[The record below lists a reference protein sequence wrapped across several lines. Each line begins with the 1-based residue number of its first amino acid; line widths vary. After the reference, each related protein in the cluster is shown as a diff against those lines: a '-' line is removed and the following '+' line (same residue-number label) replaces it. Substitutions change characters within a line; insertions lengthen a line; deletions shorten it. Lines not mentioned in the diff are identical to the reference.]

1 MSSSIHGTR
10 LALVLAAIGCL
21 APDCGEKIIV
31 DTGPDT
37 ADTTAGDADYDDAD
51 GDMIMDI
58 HEGGEDDD
66 EDGDGTPNYLDTESD
81 GDTIN
86 DKQEAGDNDPYTLP
100 IDSDGDGIQDFLDS
114 DSDNNGVSDSDEKNP
129 DGSGPGDSDG
139 DGVDDYRDP
148 DNDGDGILD
157 EIEIGPN
164 PNNPLDSD
172 GDGIEDYMDIDSDG
186 DGIGDIYEGGTTEW
200 EDDPVDTD
208 GDGVPDYLDE
218 DSDNDGVEDSYEGGV
233 TDGVSEPRDTDG
245 DGLYDSQDLDADGD
259 GLSDIEEQNTYGT
272 DPYDADSD
280 GDGQSDGAE
289 VLAETDPLDPTSTV
303 EGVYVEVPERTQ
315 VEEEFQFDLAIQMGD
330 VGFLIDTTGSMGS
343 TANAMANEFGN
354 IVTGLET
361 VIEDMAYGFA
371 TFDDYCCC
379 GYGSGQDRPF
389 ILHQQMTTDTSLV
402 QSALNACPNHSGADG
417 PESTIEALYQG
428 ITGAGYDMQCDG
440 SFTSSAD
447 VLPFIASSSD
457 PFGGTGGEVYDASTP
472 DAGTRGG
479 FGFRDYALAV
489 LIYATD
495 YDLRDPDNIGGYGS
509 YPTPGGCPI
518 DAGSSDVI
526 TELANLGGNVIGV
539 HVSSYT
545 TTPYNQMVALAQA
558 TGSYADLDG
567 DGSADDELVMQWS
580 GSGSADFRNKV
591 ISAVQQL
598 VDSVTF
604 ERVELQI
611 EGDDYGFVTGITP
624 EYYENIDP
632 DEVNDGLDFTLEFRG
647 VIAATT
653 EDQLYSLT
661 LNVLGDGST
670 LLDSYVILVVV
681 PGTSY

>member
-1 MSSSIHGTR
+1 MDPSRISPR
-10 LALVLAAIGCL
+10 LALVLLSLGCL
-21 APDCGEKIIV
+21 APDCGEKTLV
-31 DTGPDT
+31 DTQAET
-37 ADTTAGDADYDDAD
+37 ADTTTDMRDYDDAD
-51 GDMIMDI
+51 EDLIMDI
-58 HEGGEDDD
+58 HEGQATDD

-86 DKQEAGDNDPYTLP
+86 DKIEGGDNDPYTLP

-114 DSDNNGVSDSDEKNP
+114 DSDNNGVSDADEKNP
-129 DGSGPGDSDG
+129 SGSGPGDSDG
-139 DGVDDYRDP
+139 DGIPDYRDA

-157 EIEIGPN
+157 EIEIGSDPAR
-164 PNNPLDSD
+164 PADSD
-172 GDGIEDYMDIDSDG
+172 LDGTPDYMDIDSDG
-186 DGIGDIYEGGTTEW
+186 DGLGDIFEGGTTEW

-208 GDGVPDYLDE
+208 GDGIPDYLDA
-218 DSDNDGVEDSYEGGV
+218 DSDDDGTPDSTEGGV
-233 TDGVSEPRDTDG
+233 SDGVTEPRDTDG

-259 GLSDIEEQNTYGT
+259 GLRDADELLVYGT
-272 DPYDADSD
+272 DPYDPDSD

-303 EGVYVEVPERTQ
+303 EGVYVEVPERTE
-315 VEEEFQFDLAIQMGD
+315 VEEPFSFDLAIQMGD
-330 VGFLIDTTGSMGS
+330 VAFLIDTTGSMGS
-343 TANAMANEFGN
+343 TANAMAAEFGN
-354 IVTGLET
+354 IVTGLES

-379 GYGSGQDRPF
+379 GYGSGNDRPF
-389 ILHQQMTTDTSLV
+389 ILHQQVTTDTTMV
-402 QSALNACPNHSGADG
+402 QAALNSCPNHSGADG

-428 ITGAGYDMQCDG
+428 ITGAGYDMGCDG
-440 SFTSSAD
+440 SYSSNAD
-447 VLPFIASSSD
+447 VLPFIASASD
-457 PFGGTGGEVYDASTP
+457 PFGGTGGETYDASTP

-479 FGFRDYALAV
+479 FGFRDYALPV

-509 YPTPGGCPI
+509 YPTPGGCPL
-518 DAGSSDVI
+518 DAGSNEVVA
-526 TELANLGGNVIGV
+526 ELAALGGYLIGV
-539 HVSSYT
+539 HVNSYT
-545 TTPYNQMVALAQA
+545 STPYNQMRALAAA

-567 DGSADDELVMQWS
+567 DGAADDELVMQWS
-580 GSGSADFRNKV
+580 GSGSSTFRST
-591 ISAVQQL
+591 IIDAVSQL

-611 EGDDYGFVTGITP
+611 EGDVYGFVTGIDP

-632 DEVNDGLDFTLEFRG
+632 DEVEDGLDFTLSFRG
-647 VIAATT
+647 VVAATT

-661 LNVLGDGST
+661 LNVIGDGST

>member
-1 MSSSIHGTR
+1 MDPSRLSPR
-10 LALVLAAIGCL
+10 LALILISFGCL
-21 APDCGEKIIV
+21 APDCGDKPLV

-37 ADTTAGDADYDDAD
+37 ADTIAGDRDYDDAD
-51 GDMIMDI
+51 GDLIMDI
-58 HEGGEDDD
+58 HEGGDADDA
-66 EDGDGTPNYLDTESD
+66 DGDGIPNYLDVESD

-86 DKQEAGDNDPYTLP
+86 DKIEAGDTDPYTLP
-100 IDSDGDGIQDFLDS
+100 IDSDGDGIKDFLDN
-114 DSDNNGVSDSDEKNP
+114 DSDNNGVSDEDEKNGT
-129 DGSGPGDSDG
+129 GSGPGDTDG
-139 DGVDDYRDP
+139 DGVPDYRDT

-157 EIEIGPN
+157 EIEIGPSAS
-164 PNNPLDSD
+164 NPLDSD
-172 GDGIEDYMDIDSDG
+172 GDGTPDYMDIDSDG

-218 DSDNDGVEDSYEGGV
+218 DSDNDGTSDAYEGGV
-233 TDGVSEPRDTDG
+233 TDGESEPRDTDG
-245 DGLYDSQDLDADGD
+245 DGLYDSQDLDSDGD
-259 GLSDIEEQNTYGT
+259 GLSDVDEQSTYGT

-303 EGVYVEVPERTQ
+303 EGVYVEVAERTQ
-315 VEEEFQFDLAIQMGD
+315 VEEQFEFDLAIQMGD
-330 VGFLIDTTGSMGS
+330 VTFLIDTTGSMGS
-343 TANAMANEFGN
+343 TANAMAAEFGN

-371 TFDDYCCC
+371 TFDDYACC
-379 GYGSGQDRPF
+379 GYGSGSDRPF
-389 ILHQQMTTDTSLV
+389 ILHQQVTTDTTLV
-402 QSALNACPNHSGADG
+402 QTALNACPNHSGADG
-417 PESTIEALYQG
+417 PESSIEALYQG
-428 ITGAGYDMQCDG
+428 ITGAGYDMSCDG
-440 SFTSSAD
+440 SFTTSAD
-447 VLPFIASSSD
+447 VLPFIADASD
-457 PFGGTGGEVYDASTP
+457 PFGGTGGELYDSSTP
-472 DAGTRGG
+472 DGGTRGG
-479 FGFRDYALAV
+479 FGFRDYSLAV

-495 YDLRDPDNIGGYGS
+495 YDLRDPDNIGGYGA

-518 DAGSSDVI
+518 DAGSNDVI
-526 TELANLGGNVIGV
+526 AELANLGGYIIGV
-539 HVSSYT
+539 HVNSYT
-545 TTPYNQMVALAQA
+545 TTPYNQMIALAQA

-567 DGSADDELVMQWS
+567 DGSADDELVQQWG
-580 GSGSADFRNKV
+580 GSSNPDFRNNV

-598 VDSVTF
+598 VDSVVF

-611 EGDDYGFVTGITP
+611 EGDDYGFVTGIDP

-632 DEVNDGLDFTLEFRG
+632 DSVGDGLDFTLEFRG
-647 VIAATT
+647 VVAATT

-661 LNVLGDGST
+661 LNVIGDGST